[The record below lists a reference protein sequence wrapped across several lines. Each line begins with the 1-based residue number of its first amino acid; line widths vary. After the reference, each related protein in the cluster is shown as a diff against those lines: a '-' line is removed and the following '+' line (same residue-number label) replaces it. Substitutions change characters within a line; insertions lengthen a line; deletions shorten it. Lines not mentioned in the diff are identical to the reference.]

1 MATKW
6 QRMSADKNEVCQP
19 CHRARQHAVPVMAAN
34 GDPYSVGH
42 MLCHKIHFRP
52 RMPGDLDVIL
62 SNNKDFA
69 P

>member
-1 MATKW
+1 MRPRDLIALIFIDSGFRWT
-6 QRMSADKNEVCQP
+6 
-19 CHRARQHAVPVMAAN
+19 N
-34 GDPYSVGH
+34 GWTVGH

-52 RMPGDLDVIL
+52 RMTGDLDVIL